1 MGMKWFVLVI
11 VGFLV
16 WVYLSNPFN
25 RGKIA
30 QFNRKAWKAGKAH
43 SRLVHPPSKG

>member
-16 WVYLSNPFN
+16 WAYLSNPLN

-30 QFNRKAWKAGKAH
+30 QFNRKARRAGKAH
-43 SRLVHPPSKG
+43 SRLVRPPSQG